1 MTEVVIR
8 YRDMVLRLASRNC
21 NSREDAEDV
30 TQDVFFALLNRGIDF
45 TDEAHLKAWLIR
57 ATIDRSKNTHR
68 YIKRHPQTTYDP
80 NIHDSEDKTTN
91 HKESNMA
98 IDCLKEEIAKLPP
111 KTQNILR
118 LYYKDSYST
127 KEIAQLEGIKE
138 SSIRAK
144 LHRARKQL
152 KEKLIAVTLI
162 IIVSLIMVFPQLNTP
177 TSIQAIDFN
186 TVNQISASQLEVVA
200 IQKDE
205 NYALVTFPVI
215 VSWKADNI
223 EWVSYSV
230 NSETAYLYSPAKGKY
245 VFFGGNNDHTAIQT
259 TNDGSEMKLHL
270 TVLISLSGTRNN
282 NEVIQYEAKQALSN
296 LEIVA
301 TAKLTNGTE
310 MKSICTFS

>member
-1 MTEVVIR
+1 
-8 YRDMVLRLASRNC
+8 
-21 NSREDAEDV
+21 
-30 TQDVFFALLNRGIDF
+30 
-45 TDEAHLKAWLIR
+45 
-57 ATIDRSKNTHR
+57 
-68 YIKRHPQTTYDP
+68 
-80 NIHDSEDKTTN
+80 
-91 HKESNMA
+91 MA

-118 LYYKDSYST
+118 LYYKDGYST